1 MDFLLNLIMG
11 ICLSATSGFRI
22 FVPFLFISF
31 ASLNGDLSLSE
42 GFTWIASY
50 PALIIFFVLTI
61 AEIIGYYNPWIDDA
75 LDLLT
80 TTLSL
85 FSGLLII
92 RIFIID
98 TNPFFAWGISLVIGI
113 AAALTVQF
121 LTDKARTLTAFF
133 KSGYGNPVVSTAEL
147 FFAILFSVLT
157 IYVNPVLS
165 LLLLIITITF
175 FYIMVF
181 KERRR
186 QGM

>member
-1 MDFLLNLIMG
+1 MDIFLSLITG
-11 ICLSATSGFRI
+11 VCLSATSGFRI

-42 GFTWIASY
+42 GFSWIATY
-50 PALIIFFVLTI
+50 PALIVFSILTI
-61 AEIIGYYNPWIDDA
+61 VEIIGYYNPWIDNA

-80 TTLSL
+80 TVLSL
-85 FSGLLII
+85 FSGVLIV

-98 TNPFFAWGISLVIGI
+98 TNPFLAWGISLVLGI
-113 AAALTVQF
+113 TAALTVQF
-121 LTDKARTLTAFF
+121 LTDKARTLSTYF
-133 KSGYGNPVVSTAEL
+133 KSGYGNPIVSTAEL

-157 IYVNPVLS
+157 IYVNPILS
-165 LLLLIITITF
+165 LILLIITITF
-175 FYIMVF
+175 LYSMVF